1 MLISVGTAILTL
13 VLIQYLYRH
22 GGWRPQSPLGSGI
35 LGFGGLALVVSL
47 ILSLIAIAKE
57 RPPSYA
63 FLAMFLSLL
72 SFFLYVV

>member
-1 MLISVGTAILTL
+1 M
-13 VLIQYLYRH
+13 
-22 GGWRPQSPLGSGI
+22 WRPQSDLGSAI
-35 LGFGGLALVVSL
+35 YGFGGIAVVVSF
-47 ILSLIAIAKE
+47 ITSLIAIAKE